1 MKVMQVESLIT
12 KMQNYVLEVCQ
23 VVNSEVT
30 PPETN
35 CVSVYLEVMKKLY
48 CHISSTPFI

>member
-1 MKVMQVESLIT
+1 MKVMQVEPLIT
-12 KMQNYVLEVCQ
+12 KMHNYVLEVCQ

-30 PPETN
+30 PLETN
-35 CVSVYLEVMKKLY
+35 CISVYLEVMKKHC